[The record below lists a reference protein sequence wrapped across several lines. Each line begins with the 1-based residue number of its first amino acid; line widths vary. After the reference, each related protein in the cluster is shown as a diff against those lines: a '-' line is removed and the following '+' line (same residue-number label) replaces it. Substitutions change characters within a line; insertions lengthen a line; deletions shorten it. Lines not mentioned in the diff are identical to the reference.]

1 MIDINTYALK
11 DLIIQE
17 LKHRYTKYK
26 AWYAARMQ
34 AGMSST
40 MICMESRKRMIQNSG
55 LQRGLGAYYDG
66 AMPSTGYGKSESVY
80 LHVFKFHPFNIYLE
94 GVYFKTYT

>member
-1 MIDINTYALK
+1 MIDINTCVLE

-17 LKHRYTKYK
+17 LKHNCTKYK

-34 AGMSST
+34 EGMSST

-55 LQRGLGAYYDG
+55 LQRGLGAYHDG
-66 AMPSTGYGKSESVY
+66 TRPSTGYGENESVY

-94 GVYFKTYT
+94 GVYFKTYI